1 MKNVLLR
8 KENAMTVIIDNKP
21 LEAAEGVQYR
31 ELIPLMYP
39 EDAKRVMGVRLRG
52 KTLPL
57 NARAEGGASVDT
69 LTYAQE
75 EGARIYERSV
85 RFVLLLAIRELFP
98 DVRVR
103 MENTTQTGLYA
114 RLVGVN
120 LTAAMV
126 RQIEERMR
134 QLVAADMPFEKKVIT
149 RDEAIRYF
157 EREGQNDKVQLLKY
171 RAFEH
176 FQLYK
181 CGEMLEYFYG
191 EMAPSTGYTPVFKLD
206 FYMPG
211 LALSLPDP
219 QDPSRPAKFRD
230 QPKLMRCF
238 DESARWAEI
247 LGCENAADLNEM
259 IAHRRIREFIRIN
272 EALQERSI
280 NLIADEFINSGARLI
295 LIAGPSSSGKTTFT
309 HRLRIVLQARGY
321 RPHKLSLD
329 DYYIDRENLPVDENG
344 EVDLERIDTLDLPL
358 FNDHLVQM
366 MQGETVEAP
375 VYDFTTGKRLPERHA
390 IQVERGQPIL
400 VEGIHALND
409 LLTSEVPHG
418 SKFLIYVSAL
428 TTLNLDD
435 HNRIRTTD
443 ARLLRRMV
451 RDHNFRNTSPEETLA
466 MWPSVRRGE
475 ANFIFPHQEKADI
488 MFNTSLVYELPIL
501 KKYAYPLLCDIP
513 QDSPHFTRAR
523 SLVKFLNYIQTADVE
538 DEILQNS
545 ILREFIGGS
554 CFYRE
559 GD

>member
-1 MKNVLLR
+1 
-8 KENAMTVIIDNKP
+8 MTVTIDNYTM
-21 LEAAEGVQYR
+21 EASEGAQYR
-31 ELIPLMYP
+31 ELVARLYP
-39 EDAKRVMGVRLRG
+39 EDFRRVLGVRLHG
-52 KTLPL
+52 KTLSL
-57 NARAEGGASVDT
+57 NERAEDGACVDT
-69 LTYAQE
+69 LAYAQE
-75 EGARIYERSV
+75 EGARIYERSL
-85 RFVLLLAIRELFP
+85 RFVLLLAIRELLP
-98 DVRVR
+98 GVRVR

-114 RLVGVN
+114 RLVGVH

-134 QLVAADMPFEKKVIT
+134 QLVAADMPFEKLVIT
-149 RDEAIRYF
+149 REEAIRYF
-157 EREGQNDKVQLLKY
+157 EREGQTDKVRLLKY

-181 CGEMLEYFYG
+181 CGDMLEYFYG

-219 QDPSRPAKFRD
+219 LDPSRPAKFRD

-259 IAHRRIREFIRIN
+259 IENRRIREFIRIN

-280 NLIADEFINSGARLI
+280 NLIADEFIKSGARLI

-309 HRLRIVLQARGY
+309 HRLRIVLRARGL

-358 FNDHLVQM
+358 FNEHLVRL
-366 MQGETVEAP
+366 MQGEMVESP
-375 VYDFTTGKRLPERHA
+375 VYDFTTGRRLPERHP
-390 IQVERGQPIL
+390 IQVDPGQPIL

-443 ARLLRRMV
+443 VRLLRRMV
-451 RDHNFRNTSPEETLA
+451 RDHNFRNTTPEETLA

-475 ANFIFPHQEKADI
+475 ANYIFPHQEKADI

-501 KKYAYPLLCDIP
+501 KKYAYPMLCDIP

-538 DEILQNS
+538 DEIPQNS

-559 GD
+559 DE

>member
-1 MKNVLLR
+1 
-8 KENAMTVIIDNKP
+8 MTVTIDNYTM
-21 LEAAEGVQYR
+21 EASEGAQYR
-31 ELIPLMYP
+31 ELVARLYP
-39 EDAKRVMGVRLRG
+39 EDFRRVLGVRLRG
-52 KTLPL
+52 KTLSL
-57 NARAEGGASVDT
+57 NERAEDGVCVDT

-75 EGARIYERSV
+75 EGARIYERSL
-85 RFVLLLAIRELFP
+85 RFVLLLAIRELLP
-98 DVRVR
+98 GVRVR

-114 RLVGVN
+114 RLVGVH

-134 QLVAADMPFEKKVIT
+134 QLVAADMPFEKLVIT
-149 RDEAIRYF
+149 REEAIRYF
-157 EREGQNDKVQLLKY
+157 EREGQTDKVRLLKY

-181 CGEMLEYFYG
+181 CGDMLEYFYG

-219 QDPSRPAKFRD
+219 LEPSRPAKFRD

-259 IAHRRIREFIRIN
+259 IENRRIREFIRIN

-280 NLIADEFINSGARLI
+280 NLIADEFIKSGARLI

-309 HRLRIVLQARGY
+309 HRLRIVLRARGL

-358 FNDHLVQM
+358 FNEHLVRL
-366 MQGETVEAP
+366 MQGEMVEAP
-375 VYDFTTGKRLPERHA
+375 VYDFTTGRRLPERHP
-390 IQVERGQPIL
+390 IQVDPGQPIL

-443 ARLLRRMV
+443 VRLLRRMV
-451 RDHNFRNTSPEETLA
+451 RDHNFRNTTPEETLA

-475 ANFIFPHQEKADI
+475 ANYIFPHQEKADI

-501 KKYAYPLLCDIP
+501 KKYAYPMLCDIP

-538 DEILQNS
+538 DEIPQNS

-559 GD
+559 DE

>member
-1 MKNVLLR
+1 
-8 KENAMTVIIDNKP
+8 MTIIIDGRP
-21 LEAAEGVQYR
+21 LEAQESAQYR
-31 ELIPLMYP
+31 DLMPARYP
-39 EDAKRVMGVRLRG
+39 EQPRRALGVSVRG

-57 NARAEGGASVDT
+57 NARAEEGVEAET
-69 LTYAQE
+69 LTYLDE

-85 RFVLLLAIRELFP
+85 RFVLLLAIRELYP
-98 DVRVR
+98 EARVR

-114 RLVGVN
+114 RLMDVN

-126 RQIEERMR
+126 RQIETRMR
-134 QLVAADMPFEKKVIT
+134 ELVAADLPFEKKVIT
-149 RDEAIRYF
+149 RAEAIRYF
-157 EREGQNDKVQLLKY
+157 EREGQMDKVRLLKY
-171 RAFEH
+171 RPFEH

-211 LALSLPDP
+211 LTLSLPDP
-219 QDPSRPAKFRD
+219 SDPARPAKFLD
-230 QPKLMRCF
+230 QPKLTRCF

-259 IAHRRIREFIRIN
+259 IASRRLREFIRVN
-272 EALQERSI
+272 EALHERSI
-280 NLIADEFINSGARLI
+280 NLIADEFLKSGAQLI
-295 LIAGPSSSGKTTFT
+295 LAAGPSSSGKTTFA

-329 DYYIDRENLPVDENG
+329 DYYIDRERIPMDDNG
-344 EVDLERIDTLDLPL
+344 EVDLERIDTLDLDL
-358 FNDHLVQM
+358 FNEHLVRL
-366 MQGETVEAP
+366 MQGEEVEAP
-375 VYDFTTGKRLPERHA
+375 VFDFPTGKRLPERRA
-390 IQVERGQPIL
+390 MRIDAGQPIL
-400 VEGIHALND
+400 VEGIHALNGQ
-409 LLTSEVPHG
+409 LTSEVPHG

-443 ARLLRRMV
+443 VRLLRRMV
-451 RDHNFRNTSPEETLA
+451 RDHNFRGTSPEETLA

-475 ANFIFPHQEKADI
+475 ANYIFPHQEKADI

-501 KKYAYPLLCDIP
+501 KKYAYPMLCDIP
-513 QDSPHFTRAR
+513 PESPYFTRAR
-523 SLVKFLNYIQTADVE
+523 ALVKFLNYIQTADVE
-538 DEILQNS
+538 DEIPQNS

-559 GD
+559 DD

>member
-1 MKNVLLR
+1 
-8 KENAMTVIIDNKP
+8 MTVIIDNRP
-21 LEAAEGVQYR
+21 LEAAEGVRYR
-31 ELIPLMYP
+31 ELIPLIYP
-39 EDAKRVMGVRLRG
+39 EDAKRVLGVRHRG

-57 NARAEGGASVDT
+57 NARVEDGASVDT

-98 DVRVR
+98 GVRVR

-134 QLVAADMPFEKKVIT
+134 QLVASDMPFEKKVIT

-157 EREGQNDKVQLLKY
+157 EREGQTDKVQLLKY

-259 IAHRRIREFIRIN
+259 IVHRRIREFIRIN

-280 NLIADEFINSGARLI
+280 NLIADEFIKSGARLI

-358 FNDHLVQM
+358 FNEHLVQL

-375 VYDFTTGKRLPERHA
+375 IFDFTTGKRLPERHA

-501 KKYAYPLLCDIP
+501 KKYAYPMLCDIP

-538 DEILQNS
+538 DEIPQNS

>member
-1 MKNVLLR
+1 
-8 KENAMTVIIDNKP
+8 MTVTIDNHP
-21 LEAAEGVQYR
+21 LEAAEGARYR
-31 ELIPLMYP
+31 ELIARLYP
-39 EDAKRVMGVRLRG
+39 EDKKRVLGVSLRG
-52 KTLPL
+52 KVLSL
-57 NARAEGGASVDT
+57 NERAEDGACVGT

-75 EGARIYERSV
+75 EGARIYERSL
-85 RFVLLLAIRELFP
+85 RFVLLLAIRELLP
-98 DVRVR
+98 GVRVR

-114 RLVGVN
+114 RLVNVN

-134 QLVAADMPFEKKVIT
+134 QLVAADMPFEKLVIT
-149 RDEAIRYF
+149 REEAIRYF
-157 EREGQNDKVQLLKY
+157 EREGQTDKVRLLKY

-176 FQLYK
+176 FQQYK
-181 CGEMLEYFYG
+181 CGDMLEYFYG
-191 EMAPSTGYTPVFKLD
+191 EMAPSTGYTPVFKLE

-219 QDPSRPAKFRD
+219 EDPSRPAKFRD

-259 IAHRRIREFIRIN
+259 IENHHIREFIRIN

-280 NLIADEFINSGARLI
+280 NLIADEFIKSDARLI

-309 HRLRIVLQARGY
+309 HRLRIVLRARGL

-329 DYYIDRENLPVDENG
+329 DYYIDRDALPVDENG
-344 EVDLERIDTLDLPL
+344 EIDLEHIDALDLPL
-358 FNDHLVQM
+358 FNEHLVRL
-366 MQGETVEAP
+366 MQGEMVEAP
-375 VYDFTTGKRLPERHA
+375 VYDFTTGKRLPERHPV
-390 IQVERGQPIL
+390 QVELGQPIL

-443 ARLLRRMV
+443 VRLLRRMV
-451 RDHNFRNTSPEETLA
+451 RDHNFRNTTPEETLA

-475 ANFIFPHQEKADI
+475 ANYIFPHQEKADI

-501 KKYAYPLLCDIP
+501 KKYAYPMLCDIP
-513 QDSPHFTRAR
+513 PDSPHFTRAR
-523 SLVKFLNYIQTADVE
+523 SLVKFLNYIQTVDVE
-538 DEILQNS
+538 DEIPLNS

-559 GD
+559 GEG

>member
-1 MKNVLLR
+1 
-8 KENAMTVIIDNKP
+8 MTIFINGYP
-21 LEAAEGVQYR
+21 MEAAEGAQYR
-31 ELIPLMYP
+31 DLIPLMET
-39 EDAKRVMGVRLRG
+39 EDPKRILGVSVRG

-57 NARAEGGASVDT
+57 NARIEEGAQANT
-69 LTYAQE
+69 LTYQNE

-85 RFVLLLAIRELFP
+85 RFVLLLAIRELYP
-98 DVRVR
+98 EARVR
-103 MENTTQTGLYA
+103 MENTTQTGMYA
-114 RLVGVN
+114 RLVDVKLN
-120 LTAAMV
+120 ASMV
-126 RQIEERMR
+126 RQIETRMR
-134 QLVAADMPFEKKVIT
+134 ELVAADLPFEKKMIT
-149 RDEAIRYF
+149 RAEAIRYF
-157 EREGQNDKVQLLKY
+157 EREGQMDKVQLLKY
-171 RAFEH
+171 RPFEH

-219 QDPSRPAKFRD
+219 MNPGRPAEFRD
-230 QPKLMRCF
+230 QPKLRRCF

-259 IAHRRIREFIRIN
+259 IANRRLREFIRIN
-272 EALQERSI
+272 ESLHERSV
-280 NLIADEFINSGARLI
+280 NLIADEFLKSGAQLI
-295 LIAGPSSSGKTTFT
+295 LVAGPSSSGKTTFA
-309 HRLRIVLQARGY
+309 HRLRIVLQARGL
-321 RPHKLSLD
+321 RPYKLSLD
-329 DYYIDRENLPVDENG
+329 DYYIDRERIPVDDNG
-344 EVDLERIDTLDLPL
+344 EIDLERIDTLDLPL
-358 FNDHLVQM
+358 FNEHLVRL
-366 MQGETVEAP
+366 MQGEEVEAP
-375 VYDFTTGKRLPERHA
+375 TFDFPTGRRLLQKHA
-390 IQVERGQPIL
+390 VRVESGQPIL

-409 LLTSEVPHG
+409 QLTSEVPRG

-451 RDHNFRNTSPEETLA
+451 RDFNFRGTKPEETLA

-475 ANFIFPHQEKADI
+475 SNYIFPYQERADI

-501 KKYAYPLLCDIP
+501 KKYAYPMLCEIP
-513 QDSPHFTRAR
+513 PESAHFTRAR

-538 DEILQNS
+538 DEIPQNS

-559 GD
+559 DD

>member
-1 MKNVLLR
+1 
-8 KENAMTVIIDNKP
+8 MTVTIDNHP
-21 LEAAEGVQYR
+21 LEAAEGARYR
-31 ELIPLMYP
+31 ELIARLYP
-39 EDAKRVMGVRLRG
+39 EDKKRVLGVSLRG
-52 KTLPL
+52 KVLSL
-57 NARAEGGASVDT
+57 NERAEDGACVGT

-75 EGARIYERSV
+75 EGARIYERSL
-85 RFVLLLAIRELFP
+85 RFVLLLAIRELLP
-98 DVRVR
+98 GVRVR

-134 QLVAADMPFEKKVIT
+134 QLVAADMPFEKLVIT
-149 RDEAIRYF
+149 REEAIRYF
-157 EREGQNDKVQLLKY
+157 EREGQTDKVRLLKY

-181 CGEMLEYFYG
+181 CGDMLEYFYG
-191 EMAPSTGYTPVFKLD
+191 EMAPSTGYTPVFKLE

-219 QDPSRPAKFRD
+219 EDPSRPAKFRD

-259 IAHRRIREFIRIN
+259 IENHHIREFIRIN

-280 NLIADEFINSGARLI
+280 NLIADEFIKSGARLI

-309 HRLRIVLQARGY
+309 HRLRIVLRARGL

-329 DYYIDRENLPVDENG
+329 DYYIDRDALPVDENG
-344 EVDLERIDTLDLPL
+344 EIDLEHIDALDLPL
-358 FNDHLVQM
+358 FNEHLVRL
-366 MQGETVEAP
+366 MQGEMVEAP
-375 VYDFTTGKRLPERHA
+375 VYDFTTGKRLPERHPV
-390 IQVERGQPIL
+390 QVELGQPIL

-443 ARLLRRMV
+443 VRLLRRMV
-451 RDHNFRNTSPEETLA
+451 RDHNFRNTTPEETLA

-475 ANFIFPHQEKADI
+475 ANYIFPHQEKADI

-501 KKYAYPLLCDIP
+501 KKYAYPMLCDIP
-513 QDSPHFTRAR
+513 PDSPHFTRAR

-538 DEILQNS
+538 DEIPLNS

-559 GD
+559 GE

>member
-1 MKNVLLR
+1 
-8 KENAMTVIIDNKP
+8 MTTIIDGKAI
-21 LEAAEGVQYR
+21 ETADGTQYR
-31 ELIPLMYP
+31 DLIPMLYP
-39 EDAKRVMGVRLRG
+39 EDPRRVLGVSVRG

-57 NARAEGGASVDT
+57 NARAEDGVEAFT
-69 LTYAQE
+69 LTYSHE

-98 DVRVR
+98 EARVR
-103 MENTTQTGLYA
+103 MENTTQTGMYA
-114 RLVGVN
+114 HLMGVN

-126 RQIEERMR
+126 RQIEVRMR
-134 QLVAADMPFEKKVIT
+134 ELVRQDLPFDKKMIT
-149 RDEAIRYF
+149 RSEAIRYF
-157 EREGQNDKVQLLKY
+157 EREGQMDKVQLLKY
-171 RAFEH
+171 RPFEH

-219 QDPSRPAKFRD
+219 ADPSRPAAFRD

-259 IAHRRIREFIRIN
+259 VTGHKLREFIRIN
-272 EALQERSI
+272 EALHERSI
-280 NLIADEFINSGARLI
+280 NLIADEFLKSGAQLI
-295 LIAGPSSSGKTTFT
+295 LAAGPSSSGKTTFA
-309 HRLRIVLQARGY
+309 HRLRIVLQARGL
-321 RPHKLSLD
+321 RPYKLSLD
-329 DYYIDRENLPVDENG
+329 DYYIDREKIPVDENG

-358 FNDHLVQM
+358 FNEHLVRL
-366 MQGETVEAP
+366 MQGETVEVP
-375 VYDFTTGKRLPERHA
+375 TFDFPTGKRLPEKHKV
-390 IQVERGQPIL
+390 QVESGQPIL

-409 LLTSEVPHG
+409 LLTSEVPRG

-451 RDHNFRNTSPEETLA
+451 RDFNFRGTKPEDTLA

-475 ANFIFPHQEKADI
+475 ANYIFPHQEKADI

-501 KKYAYPLLCDIP
+501 KKYAYPMLCEIP
-513 QDSPHFTRAR
+513 PESPYYTRAR

-538 DEILQNS
+538 DEIPPNS

-559 GD
+559 DD

>member
-1 MKNVLLR
+1 
-8 KENAMTVIIDNKP
+8 MTVIIDNKP

-57 NARAEGGASVDT
+57 NARAESGASVDT

-114 RLVGVN
+114 RLVGIN

-538 DEILQNS
+538 DEIPQNS

>member
-1 MKNVLLR
+1 MHV
-8 KENAMTVIIDNKP
+8 TIDNHL
-21 LEAAEGVQYR
+21 LEAAEGAQYR
-31 ELIPLMYP
+31 ELIPLLYP
-39 EDAKRVMGVRLRG
+39 EDAKHVMGVRLRG

-98 DVRVR
+98 GIRVR

-134 QLVAADMPFEKKVIT
+134 QLVASDMPFEKKVIT
-149 RDEAIRYF
+149 REEAIRYF
-157 EREGQNDKVQLLKY
+157 EREGQIDKVRLLKY

-219 QDPSRPAKFRD
+219 QDPSCPAKFRD

-280 NLIADEFINSGARLI
+280 NLIADEFIKSGARLI

-344 EVDLERIDTLDLPL
+344 ELDLERIDTLDLPL
-358 FNDHLVQM
+358 FNDHLVQL

-375 VYDFTTGKRLPERHA
+375 VYDFTTGKRLSERHM
-390 IQVERGQPIL
+390 IQVERGEPIL
-400 VEGIHALND
+400 VEGIHALNE

-475 ANFIFPHQEKADI
+475 ANYIFPHQEKADI

-501 KKYAYPLLCDIP
+501 KKYAYPMLCDIP

-538 DEILQNS
+538 DEIPQNS

>member
-1 MKNVLLR
+1 
-8 KENAMTVIIDNKP
+8 MTVIIDNRP
-21 LEAAEGVQYR
+21 LEAAEGVRYR
-31 ELIPLMYP
+31 ELIPLIYP
-39 EDAKRVMGVRLRG
+39 EDTKRVLGVRHRG

-57 NARAEGGASVDT
+57 NARVEDGASVDT

-85 RFVLLLAIRELFP
+85 RFVLLLAIRELLP
-98 DVRVR
+98 GVRVR

-126 RQIEERMR
+126 RQFEERMR
-134 QLVAADMPFEKKVIT
+134 QLVASDMPFEKKVIT

-157 EREGQNDKVQLLKY
+157 EREGQTDKVQLLKY

-259 IAHRRIREFIRIN
+259 IVHRRIREFIRIN

-280 NLIADEFINSGARLI
+280 NLIADEFIKSGARLI

-358 FNDHLVQM
+358 FNDHLVQL

-375 VYDFTTGKRLPERHA
+375 IFDFTTGKRLPERHA

-418 SKFLIYVSAL
+418 NKFLIYVSAL

-501 KKYAYPLLCDIP
+501 KKYAYPMLCDIP

-538 DEILQNS
+538 DEIPQNS

>member
-1 MKNVLLR
+1 
-8 KENAMTVIIDNKP
+8 MTVIIDNRP
-21 LEAAEGVQYR
+21 LEAAEGVRYR
-31 ELIPLMYP
+31 ELIPLIYP
-39 EDAKRVMGVRLRG
+39 EDAKRVLGVRHRG

-57 NARAEGGASVDT
+57 NARVEDGASVDT

-98 DVRVR
+98 GVRVR

-134 QLVAADMPFEKKVIT
+134 QLVASDMPFEKKVIT

-157 EREGQNDKVQLLKY
+157 EREGQTDKVQLLKY

-219 QDPSRPAKFRD
+219 QDPSRPAQFRD

-259 IAHRRIREFIRIN
+259 IVHRRIREFIRIN

-280 NLIADEFINSGARLI
+280 NLIADEFIKSGARLI

-329 DYYIDRENLPVDENG
+329 DYYIDRENLPMDENG

-358 FNDHLVQM
+358 FNDHLVQL

-375 VYDFTTGKRLPERHA
+375 IFDFTTGKRLPERHA

-501 KKYAYPLLCDIP
+501 KKYAYPMLCDIP

-538 DEILQNS
+538 DEIPQNS

-554 CFYRE
+554 CFYKE

>member
-1 MKNVLLR
+1 
-8 KENAMTVIIDNKP
+8 MTVIIDNRP
-21 LEAAEGVQYR
+21 LEAAEGVRYR

-98 DVRVR
+98 GVRVR

-134 QLVAADMPFEKKVIT
+134 QLVASDMPFEKKVIT

-157 EREGQNDKVQLLKY
+157 EREGQTDKVQLLKY

-259 IAHRRIREFIRIN
+259 IVHRRIREFIRIN

-280 NLIADEFINSGARLI
+280 NLIADEFIKSGARLI

-358 FNDHLVQM
+358 FNDHLVQL

-375 VYDFTTGKRLPERHA
+375 IFDFTTGKRLPERHA

-501 KKYAYPLLCDIP
+501 KKYAYPMLCDIP

-538 DEILQNS
+538 DEIPQNS

-554 CFYRE
+554 CFYKE

>member
-1 MKNVLLR
+1 
-8 KENAMTVIIDNKP
+8 MTVLIDGRP
-21 LEAAEGVQYR
+21 VEAAEGAQYR
-31 ELIPLMYP
+31 DLIQRLCP
-39 EDAKRVMGVRLRG
+39 EAPRRVLGVSLRG

-57 NARAEGGASVDT
+57 SARAEAGAAVET
-69 LTYAQE
+69 LTYQYE

-98 DVRVR
+98 EVRVR
-103 MENTTQTGLYA
+103 MENSTQTGLYA
-114 RLVGVN
+114 RLTGVT

-126 RQIEERMR
+126 RQIEDRMR
-134 QLVAADMPFEKKVIT
+134 ALVAADMPFEKKVIT
-149 RDEAIRYF
+149 RAEAIRYF
-157 EREGQNDKVQLLKY
+157 EREGQMDKVQLLKY
-171 RAFEH
+171 RPFEH

-219 QDPSRPAKFRD
+219 ADPARPAEFRD

-238 DESARWAEI
+238 DESSRWAEI

-259 IAHRRIREFIRIN
+259 IAGRRLREFIRIN

-280 NLIADEFINSGARLI
+280 NLIADEFQKSGAQLI
-295 LIAGPSSSGKTTFT
+295 LVAGPSSSGKTTFA
-309 HRLRIVLQARGY
+309 HRLRIVLQARGF
-321 RPHKLSLD
+321 RPYKLSLD
-329 DYYIDRENLPVDENG
+329 DYYIDREKIPVDENG

-358 FNDHLVQM
+358 FNEQLVRL

-375 VYDFTTGKRLPERHA
+375 SFDFPTGRRLERKHA
-390 IQVERGQPIL
+390 VRVEHGQPIL

-409 LLTSEVPHG
+409 QLTSEVPRG

-443 ARLLRRMV
+443 ARLLRRLV
-451 RDHNFRNTSPEETLA
+451 RDHNFRGATPEDTLA

-475 ANFIFPHQEKADI
+475 ANYIFPHQEKADI

-501 KKYAYPLLCDIP
+501 KKYVYPLLCDIP
-513 QDSPHFTRAR
+513 PESPHFTRAR

-538 DEILQNS
+538 DEIPPNS

-559 GD
+559 DD

>member
-1 MKNVLLR
+1 
-8 KENAMTVIIDNKP
+8 MTVTIDNYTM
-21 LEAAEGVQYR
+21 EASEGAQYR
-31 ELIPLMYP
+31 ELVARLYP
-39 EDAKRVMGVRLRG
+39 EDFRRVLGVRLRG
-52 KTLPL
+52 KTLSL
-57 NARAEGGASVDT
+57 NERAEDGACVDT

-75 EGARIYERSV
+75 EGARIYERSL
-85 RFVLLLAIRELFP
+85 RFVLLLAIRELLP
-98 DVRVR
+98 GVRVR

-114 RLVGVN
+114 RLVGVH

-134 QLVAADMPFEKKVIT
+134 QLVAADMPFEKLVIT
-149 RDEAIRYF
+149 REEAIRYF
-157 EREGQNDKVQLLKY
+157 EREGQTDKVRLLKY

-181 CGEMLEYFYG
+181 CGDMLEYFYG

-219 QDPSRPAKFRD
+219 LEPSRPAKFRD

-259 IAHRRIREFIRIN
+259 IENRRIREFIRIN

-280 NLIADEFINSGARLI
+280 NLIADEFIKSGARLI

-309 HRLRIVLQARGY
+309 HRLRIVLRARGL

-358 FNDHLVQM
+358 FNEHLVRL
-366 MQGETVEAP
+366 MQGEMVEAP
-375 VYDFTTGKRLPERHA
+375 VYDFTTGRRLPERHP
-390 IQVERGQPIL
+390 IQVDPGQPIL

-443 ARLLRRMV
+443 VRLLRRMV
-451 RDHNFRNTSPEETLA
+451 RDHNFRNTTPEETLA

-475 ANFIFPHQEKADI
+475 ANYIFPHQEKADI

-501 KKYAYPLLCDIP
+501 KKYAYPMLCDIP

-538 DEILQNS
+538 DEIPQNS

-559 GD
+559 DE

>member
-1 MKNVLLR
+1 
-8 KENAMTVIIDNKP
+8 MTVTIDNHP
-21 LEAAEGVQYR
+21 LEAAEGARYR
-31 ELIPLMYP
+31 ELIARLYP
-39 EDAKRVMGVRLRG
+39 EDKKRVLGVSLRG
-52 KTLPL
+52 KVLSL
-57 NARAEGGASVDT
+57 NERAEDGACVGT

-75 EGARIYERSV
+75 EGARIYERSL
-85 RFVLLLAIRELFP
+85 RFVLLLAIRELLP
-98 DVRVR
+98 GVRVR

-114 RLVGVN
+114 RLVDVN

-134 QLVAADMPFEKKVIT
+134 QLVAADMPFEKLVIT
-149 RDEAIRYF
+149 REEAIRYF
-157 EREGQNDKVQLLKY
+157 EREGQTDKVRLLKY

-181 CGEMLEYFYG
+181 CGDMLEYFYG
-191 EMAPSTGYTPVFKLD
+191 EMAPSTGYTPVFKLE

-219 QDPSRPAKFRD
+219 EDPSRPAKFRD

-259 IAHRRIREFIRIN
+259 IENHHIREFIRIN

-280 NLIADEFINSGARLI
+280 NLIADEFIKSGARLI

-309 HRLRIVLQARGY
+309 HRLRIVLRARGL

-329 DYYIDRENLPVDENG
+329 DYYIARDALPVDENG
-344 EVDLERIDTLDLPL
+344 EIDLEHIDALDLPL
-358 FNDHLVQM
+358 FNEHLVRL
-366 MQGETVEAP
+366 MQGEMMEAP
-375 VYDFTTGKRLPERHA
+375 VYDFTTGKRLPERHPV
-390 IQVERGQPIL
+390 QVELGQPIL

-443 ARLLRRMV
+443 VRLLRRMV
-451 RDHNFRNTSPEETLA
+451 RDHNFRNTTPEETLA

-475 ANFIFPHQEKADI
+475 ANYIFPHQEKADI

-501 KKYAYPLLCDIP
+501 KKYAYPMLCDIP
-513 QDSPHFTRAR
+513 PDSPHFTRAR

-538 DEILQNS
+538 DEIPLNS

-559 GD
+559 GE

>member
-1 MKNVLLR
+1 
-8 KENAMTVIIDNKP
+8 MTVIIDNRP
-21 LEAAEGVQYR
+21 LEAAEGVRYR
-31 ELIPLMYP
+31 ELIPLIYP
-39 EDAKRVMGVRLRG
+39 EDAKRVLGVRHRG

-57 NARAEGGASVDT
+57 NARVEDGASVDT

-98 DVRVR
+98 GVRVR

-134 QLVAADMPFEKKVIT
+134 QLVASDMPFEKKVIT

-157 EREGQNDKVQLLKY
+157 EREGQTDKVQLLKY

-259 IAHRRIREFIRIN
+259 IVHRRIREFIRIN

-280 NLIADEFINSGARLI
+280 NLIADEFIKSGARLI

-358 FNDHLVQM
+358 FNDHLVQL

-375 VYDFTTGKRLPERHA
+375 IFDFTTGKRLPERHA

-443 ARLLRRMV
+443 ARLPRRMV

-501 KKYAYPLLCDIP
+501 KKYAYPMLCDIP

-538 DEILQNS
+538 DEIPQNS

>member
-57 NARAEGGASVDT
+57 NARAESGASVDT

-149 RDEAIRYF
+149 LDEAIRYF

-538 DEILQNS
+538 DEIPQNS

>member
-1 MKNVLLR
+1 
-8 KENAMTVIIDNKP
+8 MTVIIDNRP
-21 LEAAEGVQYR
+21 LEAAEGVRYR
-31 ELIPLMYP
+31 ELIPLIYP
-39 EDAKRVMGVRLRG
+39 EDAKRVLGVRHRG

-57 NARAEGGASVDT
+57 NARVEDGASVDT

-98 DVRVR
+98 GVRVR

-134 QLVAADMPFEKKVIT
+134 QLVASDMPFEKKVIT

-157 EREGQNDKVQLLKY
+157 EREGQTDKVQLLKY

-259 IAHRRIREFIRIN
+259 IVHRRIREFIRIN

-280 NLIADEFINSGARLI
+280 NLIADEFIKSGARLI

-358 FNDHLVQM
+358 FNDHLVQL

-375 VYDFTTGKRLPERHA
+375 IFDFTTGKRLPERHA

-501 KKYAYPLLCDIP
+501 KKYAYPMLCDIP

-538 DEILQNS
+538 DEIPQNS